1 MSESLA
7 ELLRARDV
15 DALAGFYD
23 ARAGYVE
30 AYCRELC
37 RPEKIEEA
45 TLSAFLEFVARASG
59 KAADDELD
67 LLLVKSARG
76 AAAARMSVDSAATEC
91 RAMPEVL
98 AARANGEDVRGER
111 AFAAHL
117 DGCEI
122 CRQTTTRLI
131 DAEQA
136 LKSDPHSEP
145 SESVRKRLLEL
156 AGGGEPA

>member
-7 ELLRARDV
+7 ELLRDRDV

-30 AYCRELC
+30 AYCRALC
-37 RPEKIEEA
+37 GPEQIDEA
-45 TLSAFLEFVARASG
+45 TLSAFLEFLARASG
-59 KAADDELD
+59 TRADDELD
-67 LLLVKSARG
+67 LLLVKAARG
-76 AAAARMSVDSAATEC
+76 AAAARMSIDSTAPEC

-98 AARANGEDVRGER
+98 AARANGEDVRGEQ

-117 DGCEI
+117 DGCET
-122 CRQTTTRLI
+122 CRETTTRLL

-136 LKSDPHSEP
+136 LKSDPRSEP
-145 SESVRKRLLEL
+145 SQSVRERVLEL
-156 AGGGEPA
+156 AGNGDPA